1 MKYQRKFIIKIN
13 DNSYVKNIV
22 KNEIGYYYTITNI
35 IENANVWKL
44 KKNCQKAI
52 DVLLSNLDPT
62 KKTLSNNK
70 LEIIEITD
78 NQTLRSIKLYKI
90 SKIENRRQSKD
101 K

>member
-35 IENANVWKL
+35 IENAKVWKL

-52 DVLLSNLDPT
+52 DILLSNLDPT
-62 KKTLSNNK
+62 KKILSNNK
-70 LEIIEITD
+70 LEVIEITD

-90 SKIENRRQSKD
+90 SKIENKKQSKD
-101 K
+101 N

>member
-52 DVLLSNLDPT
+52 DILLSNLDPT
-62 KKTLSNNK
+62 KKILSNNK
-70 LEIIEITD
+70 LEVIEITD
-78 NQTLRSIKLYKI
+78 NQTLRRIKLYKI
-90 SKIENRRQSKD
+90 SKIENKKQSKD
-101 K
+101 N

>member
-78 NQTLRSIKLYKI
+78 NQTLRRIKLYKI
-90 SKIENRRQSKD
+90 SKIENKKQSKD
-101 K
+101 N